1 MTFYAKKQRWLA
13 VLFVLLVYLPSLAS
27 ERVVQTVE
35 AFAYTLP
42 EQDPFLAP
50 FQGTDLQGV
59 EDVVSEIKACRE
71 PWRKEAEA
79 RIQAHRKH
87 DLYLQI
93 MQSDGSPYGG
103 ENIRIR
109 QLRHAFDFGV
119 VLKKPFFSEL
129 DALENHVGK
138 RVSSHEWGFD
148 LEERFKL
155 VNQFATQVGFANAL
169 KYKLSADKDPT
180 HMIETVIPRLRS
192 MGMSVRGHTLIWPG
206 WKHMHADALAL
217 KEEPDALRAFCTEQI
232 KSYARQW
239 DVDEWDVINEP
250 RVNQDIQDILGR
262 DCMVDWFKTAQA
274 HVRNVDT
281 GLYLNDYKVISKDE
295 KPWNEKNIEHYQETV
310 EWLLAEGAPLTHLG
324 FQSRFHAPVDPQ
336 VIYERLEQFRKYD
349 LPMKATE
356 FEIRDHKDH
365 VFTEL
370 ERARMTADMMTIWFS
385 HSLVNGIVAWT
396 FFDIEGF
403 VDERSDLPRAFSLL
417 YENRIKLNGKIW
429 LYLMRNHWHTD
440 VVKKTSPTGTLSLSG
455 FLGDYEVLVR
465 DGDQIKRGLLTLD
478 EDAYVYKVQ
487 L

>member
-1 MTFYAKKQRWLA
+1 MTFYTKKQRWLA

-50 FQGTDLQGV
+50 FQGMDLQGIEV
-59 EDVVSEIKACRE
+59 VVSEIKACRE

-93 MQSDGSPYGG
+93 MQSDGNPYGG